1 MARLGEKLEQGP
13 RCLAIQDSPTAAV
26 LHNRLRIGCVVL
38 EIGKANPVDAGRM
51 APDPAAP
58 DEPRDVEQK
67 RGVVGQESS
76 SAHRVADSRHRQD
89 R

>member
-1 MARLGEKLEQGP
+1 MARFGEKPEQRLG
-13 RCLAIQDSPTAAV
+13 RLAVQDSPIAAV
-26 LHNRLRIGCVVL
+26 LYDRLRIGCIVL
-38 EIGKANPVDAGRM
+38 EIGEANPVDAGRM
-51 APDPAAP
+51 ATYPAAP